1 MNIRFTKQVR
11 PAGEA
16 VRGRAA
22 ATPATSVTTATATT
36 SVTARAVPG
45 FGDLE
50 TPTGPYLLDP
60 NTLIALIDPQH
71 CQHRRLQRWFRAE
84 ALPRGWATCASSER
98 TVFQVM
104 SHPHYP
110 GRLELGAV
118 SMRLRQARLWGGH
131 TFWPDAVDPLRQQP
145 LLLWAGVPGCDV
157 MDDLMLLALA
167 RHHNGVLV
175 TLGRRLPME
184 AMWGTGWK
192 PHWLQLEEVLSR
204 APLASTATTATAAA
218 VEISTST
225 HTPTASAARSAAGS
239 ATGGESR
246 RGRRGASLA
255 RGAGLDPMA
264 P

>member
-22 ATPATSVTTATATT
+22 DAGATSATSVA
-36 SVTARAVPG
+36 ARAVPG

-50 TPTGPYLLDP
+50 TPTGPFLLDP

-167 RHHNGVLV
+167 RHHSGVLV

-204 APLASTATTATAAA
+204 APLASAA
-218 VEISTST
+218 
-225 HTPTASAARSAAGS
+225 TPTASAAGSAAGS

>member
-11 PAGEA
+11 SAGEA
-16 VRGRAA
+16 GRGRAA
-22 ATPATSVTTATATT
+22 DAGATSVT
-36 SVTARAVPG
+36 SVAARAVQG

-50 TPTGPYLLDP
+50 VPTGPYLLDP

-167 RHHNGVLV
+167 RHHSGVLV

-204 APLASTATTATAAA
+204 APLASAA
-218 VEISTST
+218 
-225 HTPTASAARSAAGS
+225 TPTASAAGSAAGS

>member
-1 MNIRFTKQVR
+1 MNVRFTKQVR
-11 PAGEA
+11 SAGEA
-16 VRGRAA
+16 GRGRAA
-22 ATPATSVTTATATT
+22 ATPSTSVATATATT

-50 TPTGPYLLDP
+50 TPTGPFLLDP

-157 MDDLMLLALA
+157 MDDLMLRALA
-167 RHHNGVLV
+167 RHHSGVLV

-204 APLASTATTATAAA
+204 APLASTATTATATATAA
-218 VEISTST
+218 EMSTST
-225 HTPTASAARSAAGS
+225 HTPTASAAGS
-239 ATGGESR
+239 ATGGASR